1 LNETRVIMLTG
12 CASGIGR
19 RLATDLYARGHRIV
33 ATDIDQGSLEE
44 WAREHWPDTDR
55 TEVSRL
61 DVREA
66 ESWEHALDRAEAR
79 FGRVDV
85 LLNVAGHLVA
95 RWSHEMSLA
104 DVGLT
109 LDVNVKGVVFGTN
122 AVARRMIRDQG
133 GHIVNV
139 ASIAGLTPVPGL
151 AVYSASKH
159 AVRAFSLSVAQ
170 ELAPHGVSVTV
181 VCPGPVDTPMVGS
194 QLPRDEAALLFSGT
208 RLLSV
213 EEVSRAVIERV
224 LTERPLEHLL
234 TAPGSGQG
242 QLAKLAG
249 LLPELATWFGPLLAR
264 RGRRRQDDLRKS

>member
-1 LNETRVIMLTG
+1 MNDTRVMMLTG

-19 RLATDLYARGHRIV
+19 QLATDLYERGHRIV
-33 ATDIDQGSLEE
+33 ATDIDQEGLER
-44 WAREHWPDTDR
+44 WGRERWPDQER
-55 TEVSRL
+55 VELFRL

-66 ESWEHALDRAEAR
+66 ESWERALDRATAR

-85 LLNVAGHLVA
+85 LLNVAGYLVS
-95 RWSHEMSLA
+95 RWSHEMSVSDA
-104 DVGLT
+104 GLI

-122 AVARRMIRDQG
+122 AAVRRMIGWQG
-133 GHIVNV
+133 GHVVNI
-139 ASIAGLTPVPGL
+139 ASIAGLAPVPGM

-194 QLPRDEAALLFSGT
+194 QLARDEAALLFSGT

-213 EEVSRAVIERV
+213 EEVSRAVLERA
-224 LTERPLEHLL
+224 LKERPLELVL

-249 LLPELATWFGPLLAR
+249 LVPELASWVAPLLRR
-264 RGRRRQDDLRKS
+264 RGRRRQADLRKS